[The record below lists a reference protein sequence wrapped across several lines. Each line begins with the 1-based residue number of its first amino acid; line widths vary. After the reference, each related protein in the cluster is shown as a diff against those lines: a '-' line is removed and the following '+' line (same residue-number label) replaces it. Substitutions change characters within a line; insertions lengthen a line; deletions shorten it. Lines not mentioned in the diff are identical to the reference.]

1 MYYFIAL
8 LSGIKWNTLTTTC
21 YFHVGGFITPLQI
34 VAEAKGFIFN
44 HGSDIDGSKSLETLY
59 QEIDMFKPLYLL
71 CGSHHL
77 VQLSQQDPKDKTLDL
92 SSVLMVAPAGSTVP
106 PTLCQDL
113 KKNFKNLAAVVNGY
127 GMTECVG
134 YWGISFSMDPTHLGG
149 VAPGCIVKIV
159 DPETGKLCGPNEVN
173 I

>member
-44 HGSDIDGSKSLETLY
+44 HGSDIDGSKTLETVY

-77 VQLSQQDPKDKTLDL
+77 VQLSQQDPKDKTLETRFAFL
-92 SSVLMVAPAGSTVP
+92 TST
-106 PTLCQDL
+106 
-113 KKNFKNLAAVVNGY
+113 AV
-127 GMTECVG
+127 
-134 YWGISFSMDPTHLGG
+134 
-149 VAPGCIVKIV
+149 
-159 DPETGKLCGPNEVN
+159 
-173 I
+173 